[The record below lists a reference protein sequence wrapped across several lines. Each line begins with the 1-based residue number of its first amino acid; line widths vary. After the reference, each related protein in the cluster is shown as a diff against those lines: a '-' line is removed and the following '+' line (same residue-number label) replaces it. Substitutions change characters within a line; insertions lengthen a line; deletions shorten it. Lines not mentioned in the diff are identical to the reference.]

1 MPELAVISRRVVGPD
16 GPRAAAVLIEA
27 GRIAGLVDPQAVPA
41 GCPVLD
47 AGNRVVMPGLVDA
60 HVHINEPGR
69 TEWEGFE
76 TATRAAAAGGVTTL
90 VDMPLNSVPATTSVA
105 ALEAKLAAA
114 RGRLGVDCAFWGGVV
129 PGNGG
134 ELEGLVEA
142 GVPGFK
148 CFLAPSGVEEFKQ
161 VGEADLRLAMPILAR
176 LGVPLLVHAELPG
189 PVATEAIGATGA
201 ALADPCRYASYLA
214 SRPPSWETEA
224 IRFMARL
231 SGETGCRVHI
241 VHLSSAEALPILVD
255 ARGRGVPIT
264 VETCPHYL
272 FFAAEDI
279 PDRRT
284 EYKCSP
290 PIRERANRERLW
302 AGLAEGTIDMVVSD
316 HSPCTPALKG
326 LEAGDFHRAWGG
338 IASLQFRLPV
348 VWKEAQRRGFG
359 LEQLVRWMC
368 RRPAELAGLAGRK
381 GALEPGYD
389 ADLVVWEPD
398 AAFELGSDAVLHRH
412 AVTPYRGQRLQGV
425 VETTLVRGVVA
436 YDRGSFPSS
445 PRGEALLRGHGPLH

>member
-1 MPELAVISRRVVGPD
+1 MAELAVVSRRVLGPD
-16 GPRAAAVLIEA
+16 GPRPAAVLIEG
-27 GRIAGLVDPQAVPA
+27 GRIAGLADPQAVPA

-69 TEWEGFE
+69 TEWEGFL

-90 VDMPLNSVPATTSVA
+90 VDMPLNSVPATTGVA

-114 RGRLGVDCAFWGGVV
+114 RGRLHVDCGFWGGVV
-129 PGNGG
+129 PGNAGAI
-134 ELEGLVEA
+134 EGLVNA

-148 CFLAPSGVEEFKQ
+148 CFLVPSGVDEFEH

-176 LGVPLLVHAELPG
+176 LGVPLLVHAELEG
-189 PVATEAIGATGA
+189 PVAVEAIGATGA
-201 ALADPCRYASYLA
+201 DLDDPSRYAGYLA

-224 IRFMARL
+224 IRLMARL

-241 VHLSSAEALPILVD
+241 VHLSSAEALPILSE
-255 ARGRGVPIT
+255 ARGRGLPIT

-279 PDRRT
+279 KERRT

-302 AGLAEGTIDMVVSD
+302 AGLGDGTIDMVVSD
-316 HSPCTPALKG
+316 HSPCTPELKG
-326 LEAGDFHRAWGG
+326 LEAGDFQRAWGG
-338 IASLQFRLPV
+338 IASLQFRLAV

-359 LEQLVRWMC
+359 LEHLVRWMC

-389 ADLVVWEPD
+389 ADLVIWDPD
-398 AAFELGSDAVLHRH
+398 AAFELGADAVLHRH
-412 AVTPYRGQRLQGV
+412 AVTPYRGQRLLGV
-425 VETTLVRGVVA
+425 VETTLLRGVVA

-445 PRGEALLRGHGPLH
+445 PRGDTLLRGHDQPH